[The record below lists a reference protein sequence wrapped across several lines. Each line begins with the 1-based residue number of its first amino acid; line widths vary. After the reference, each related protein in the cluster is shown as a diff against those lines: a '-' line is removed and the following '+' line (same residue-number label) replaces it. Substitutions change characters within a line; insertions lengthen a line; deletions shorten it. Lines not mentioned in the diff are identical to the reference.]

1 MLILESRSHLDL
13 GDLPNMLA
21 AELGVMTVRL
31 ERAIRSLDG
40 VARVHVNR
48 WGDGAAHLH
57 LWFLARPYGRLQLRG
72 TFLALWDDILPPIP
86 EERWRENL
94 ALVAAWLAEFGGRP
108 LAEPPRIDW
117 QAPSPAG
124 RGRGGRDRRPG
135 DARGDAKS
143 PSGDEVGRRL
153 PYPPVGSY
161 HQLGLSVRSSG
172 RVRAGWSMSR
182 RLVNLTLDTLEDL
195 PRPCRQCVYWELDP
209 VAAERACAAGDP
221 GLEKE
226 AWVSQ
231 TLLEWGSCGKLV
243 YVDGMP
249 AGFVMY
255 APPAYVPRSMAF
267 PTSPVSA
274 DAALLMTAHVVAAFA
289 GGGLGR
295 MLVQGVARD
304 LTKRGVKAI
313 EAFGD
318 AKFGERRST
327 TTAGLRGA
335 GRLLP
340 VGRLQDGPP
349 APALSRGCGWSCA
362 PRCPGSPTSST
373 RWRSCSAR

>member
-1 MLILESRSHLDL
+1 
-13 GDLPNMLA
+13 
-21 AELGVMTVRL
+21 
-31 ERAIRSLDG
+31 
-40 VARVHVNR
+40 
-48 WGDGAAHLH
+48 
-57 LWFLARPYGRLQLRG
+57 
-72 TFLALWDDILPPIP
+72 
-86 EERWRENL
+86 
-94 ALVAAWLAEFGGRP
+94 
-108 LAEPPRIDW
+108 
-117 QAPSPAG
+117 
-124 RGRGGRDRRPG
+124 
-135 DARGDAKS
+135 
-143 PSGDEVGRRL
+143 
-153 PYPPVGSY
+153 
-161 HQLGLSVRSSG
+161 
-172 RVRAGWSMSR
+172 MSR

-209 VAAERACAAGDP
+209 VSAERACASGDP

-231 TLLEWGSCGKLV
+231 TLLEWGACGKLA

-318 AKFGERRST
+318 AKFGESGDACLAPVDFFLSVGFKTVRQHPRYPRVRLELRTALSWKSDVEYALEKLLGSMSPETLLRPVRPATRST
-327 TTAGLRGA
+327 
-335 GRLLP
+335 
-340 VGRLQDGPP
+340 V
-349 APALSRGCGWSCA
+349 
-362 PRCPGSPTSST
+362 
-373 RWRSCSAR
+373 